1 MTIVWRRVRERVRQ
15 RARARASHFMRF
27 MYSVRVSIGVLAI
40 GRSAVGP
47 PRTLMFH
54 NHGDRSMAQ
63 NL

>member
-1 MTIVWRRVRERVRQ
+1 
-15 RARARASHFMRF
+15 MRF